1 MMIIDMVHASMKKK
15 NCTPRNIFLKNIV
28 DVFSSKMMTEKQ
40 KDFNQNVMRWLMV
53 LQLDLS
59 TNS

>member
-1 MMIIDMVHASMKKK
+1 MVHASMKKK